1 MRNLN
6 TDFKRIMLFI
16 QKIMGLAYMKR
27 LDIGG
32 SVDE

>member
-1 MRNLN
+1 MKNLN

-16 QKIMGLAYMKR
+16 QNSMGLAYMKR
-27 LDIGG
+27 TVIGG